1 MNMNWSE
8 VNTLSENDDPEK
20 AYNLFLKIYSSIFDE
35 KFPLTICKSSYK
47 SIPRNAWIS
56 KGLIKCCNK
65 KLHLYKKYI
74 KSRSN
79 EAKQKYI
86 VYRNKL
92 KTILKKAEKDYYHN
106 KFTTLQG
113 NIRSTWK
120 LINSMI
126 CDKNKSSIVEN
137 FIKDDKQISD
147 SVEIANYFND
157 YFTSVGSNLASKIPN
172 STSHYSSFLSGS
184 YKHSFSLYLTNAMEV
199 INIVKGF
206 ASKSSAGYDS
216 IPVNIMKSSIV
227 SIANPLANII
237 NSSFRNGLCPDQ
249 LKIAK
254 ICPIFKD
261 GRSDLFTNYRPISV
275 LPSFS
280 KIFEKIVY
288 LRLEC
293 YLKLNNVLNENQFGF
308 RSNHSSYM
316 ALLDLYDRVSKAV
329 DKNEFVIGIFIDLS
343 KAFDT
348 IDHSILLKK
357 LEHYGI
363 RGLALDWFQSYLR
376 NRKQFVHYNG
386 FSSSISGVTCG
397 VPQGSILGP
406 LLFIIYVN
414 DIMNSCKLLH
424 FILFAD
430 DTNLIYSNSNFDML
444 INNVNQELCNL
455 TNWFQ
460 SNRLSLNV
468 KKTHYILFG
477 SKHVPLNVNNNIYL
491 NNNVIEK
498 VSCTKFLGITVD
510 EHLNWHNH
518 ISNLTSQLS
527 RSIGILNRVRYILP
541 RQTLLT
547 LYFTLVHPRLLYGI
561 IAWGN
566 VSPTALNNVICLQK
580 KAIRTI
586 TWSPYLS
593 HSSPIFKRLG
603 VLKLLDQFKLQIALF
618 MFKLLHNLLPV
629 CCLYFQSSLRSK
641 TEINT
646 RTNSQMFIFHQPR
659 CRTISRERSRK

>member
-92 KTILKKAEKDYYHN
+92 KTILKKAEKDYYHK

-157 YFTSVGSNLASKIPN
+157 YFTNVGSNLASKIPN

-206 ASKSSAGYDS
+206 VSKSSAGYDS

-316 ALLDLYDRVSKAV
+316 ALLDLYDKVSKAV

-363 RGLALDWFQSYLR
+363 
-376 NRKQFVHYNG
+376 
-386 FSSSISGVTCG
+386 
-397 VPQGSILGP
+397 
-406 LLFIIYVN
+406 
-414 DIMNSCKLLH
+414 
-424 FILFAD
+424 
-430 DTNLIYSNSNFDML
+430 
-444 INNVNQELCNL
+444 
-455 TNWFQ
+455 
-460 SNRLSLNV
+460 
-468 KKTHYILFG
+468 
-477 SKHVPLNVNNNIYL
+477 
-491 NNNVIEK
+491 
-498 VSCTKFLGITVD
+498 
-510 EHLNWHNH
+510 
-518 ISNLTSQLS
+518 
-527 RSIGILNRVRYILP
+527 
-541 RQTLLT
+541 
-547 LYFTLVHPRLLYGI
+547 
-561 IAWGN
+561 
-566 VSPTALNNVICLQK
+566 
-580 KAIRTI
+580 
-586 TWSPYLS
+586 
-593 HSSPIFKRLG
+593 
-603 VLKLLDQFKLQIALF
+603 
-618 MFKLLHNLLPV
+618 
-629 CCLYFQSSLRSK
+629 
-641 TEINT
+641 
-646 RTNSQMFIFHQPR
+646 
-659 CRTISRERSRK
+659 